1 MSTQQTING
10 AGGCLCRAV
19 QYEVRGELRPIIC
32 CHCEQCRKI
41 SGHYV
46 AATAC
51 KTENL
56 NLIVEH
62 GLHWYQSSPKAR
74 RGHCKECG
82 SSLFWEPTDADYT
95 SILAGTLTRPT
106 GLKISQHI
114 YVHMSS
120 DYYSIDDGLPQ
131 HKEEGYP
138 SYYSEKTT

>member
-1 MSTQQTING
+1 MSTQQTTSG
-10 AGGCLCRAV
+10 TGGCLCGAV
-19 QYEVRGELRPIIC
+19 QYEVSGELRPVIC

-41 SGHYV
+41 SGHYI

-51 KTENL
+51 KTESL
-56 NLIVEH
+56 NLIVED

-74 RGHCKECG
+74 RGHCKVCG
-82 SSLFWEPTDADYT
+82 SSLFWEPTDGDYT

-106 GLKISQHI
+106 GLKISHHI
-114 YVHMSS
+114 HVHMAS

-131 HKEEGYP
+131 HEEEGYP